1 MLVSLRMHTLIGIA
15 SVLSQLLILLQNA
28 NLVVVTRRIATPLL
42 QQQI

>member
-15 SVLSQLLILLQNA
+15 SVLSQLLILLQSA
-28 NLVVVTRRIATPLL
+28 NFVVVTRIIATPLL